1 MWYKLWY
8 LDYENCKCRK
18 RLADKLIDDCT
29 ETIEET
35 KLTNITFTENEN
47 IYERGSCMVYIVLM
61 IVVIVI
67 STGITVYLVYY
78 NWSLNKNN
86 ISCIKFHTRK
96 NTEIWWVHLYKMETT
111 KQINIKNRTY
121 YIYNDFIDLENF
133 DAGILKIDKKS
144 YKDIGIYNIGYVT
157 KKKVD
162 DCINI
167 NSVNPLYLNITHSNG
182 YIEEK
187 DENECLVFDSIDEN
201 KELLKKYNDIFNG
214 IRDKIKGINSNGWL
228 WKRLYE
234 N

>member
-1 MWYKLWY
+1 
-8 LDYENCKCRK
+8 
-18 RLADKLIDDCT
+18 
-29 ETIEET
+29 
-35 KLTNITFTENEN
+35 
-47 IYERGSCMVYIVLM
+47 
-61 IVVIVI
+61 
-67 STGITVYLVYY
+67 
-78 NWSLNKNN
+78 
-86 ISCIKFHTRK
+86 
-96 NTEIWWVHLYKMETT
+96 METT

-144 YKDIGIYNIGYVT
+144 YKDIDIYNIGYVT
-157 KKKVD
+157 KKKID

-214 IRDKIKGINSNGWL
+214 IRDKIKGINSNG
-228 WKRLYE
+228 
-234 N
+234 